1 MEKTIFTTKDI
12 VERLDIPMQRLR
24 MWLME
29 EYIAPSVP
37 SDGQGKKAY
46 FSINDMYAIVLF
58 SRLLAK
64 GFKRELASR
73 YIREFQKGAAIFTN
87 APYLFFLAKDT
98 ESGKVVEPRSFT
110 GINPLKLSIWPDK
123 VSLTDFEAESDQCD
137 WDDIIIFNFAK
148 LKKEVNEMLK

>member
-1 MEKTIFTTKDI
+1 MEKASFTTKDI

-46 FSINDMYAIVLF
+46 FSTNDMYAIVLF

-73 YIREFQKGAAIFTN
+73 YIREFQKGAAVFTN
-87 APYLFFLAKDT
+87 APYLFFLTKDT
-98 ESGKVVEPRSFT
+98 DSGKVIEPRSFM
-110 GINPLKLSIWPDK
+110 GMIPLRLSIWPDR
-123 VSLTDFEAESDQCD
+123 VNLTDFEDESDRYD
-137 WDDIIIFNFAK
+137 WDDIVIINFAK
-148 LKKEVNEMLK
+148 LKEEVNEMLK